1 MVFRAGM
8 QSGGRPRERLLYAF
22 RGWIAFVAFMD
33 LGTAFRS
40 YIERRSFLGDHSD
53 TQFIEG
59 DYTISRIIGMY
70 CLLKA
75 IALVHCT
82 LYIHYRP
89 VVSMGGCSLA
99 LTMVF
104 YATEALYFRSST
116 INFYVIFPCVLNCK
130 LNCTTGLQTEVL
142 IMTIS
147 VLAITL
153 MGLIY
158 IPKRLRLWEPNMDL
172 DDENSQLLKQMT
184 GFKRRRAKKQ

>member
-1 MVFRAGM
+1 M

-59 DYTISRIIGMY
+59 EYLKERYCWNPTSWLFSQVTTPYHALSECTACSRLSLWSTAPSTYTTDRKWCPKGSEYLIIIKLFSY
-70 CLLKA
+70 K
-75 IALVHCT
+75 
-82 LYIHYRP
+82 R

-130 LNCTTGLQTEVL
+130 
-142 IMTIS
+142 
-147 VLAITL
+147 
-153 MGLIY
+153 
-158 IPKRLRLWEPNMDL
+158 
-172 DDENSQLLKQMT
+172 
-184 GFKRRRAKKQ
+184 

>member
-1 MVFRAGM
+1 RAAI
-8 QSGGRPRERLLYAF
+8 QSSGRPRERLLYAF

-116 INFYVIFPCVLNCK
+116 LNFYVIFPCVLN
-130 LNCTTGLQTEVL
+130 T
-142 IMTIS
+142 
-147 VLAITL
+147 ITL
-153 MGLIY
+153 LGLIY